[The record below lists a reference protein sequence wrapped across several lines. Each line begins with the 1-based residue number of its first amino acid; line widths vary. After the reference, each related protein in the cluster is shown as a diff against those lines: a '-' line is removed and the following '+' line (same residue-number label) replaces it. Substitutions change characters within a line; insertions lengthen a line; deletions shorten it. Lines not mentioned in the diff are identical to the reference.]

1 MDLFLIFTGTC
12 SKGWKNNSFA
22 LCQLQSVQRWF
33 WRRWNECTF
42 SSKWTGEIRGLYPW
56 FVFIYSLGIQGT
68 HKYNYSSFFAWTRI
82 KCFHSLRWGVYE
94 LCISQFQRCPSPPPR
109 ATPWELAI
117 SGKKMAMSPPQ
128 GKKNCAK
135 APPLGKQI
143 GSISPPPGNNINC
156 LVHVDLHVI
165 IQ

>member
-1 MDLFLIFTGTC
+1 MDLFVIFTGTC

-68 HKYNYSSFFAWTRI
+68 HKYNYSSFIAWTRI
-82 KCFHSLRWGVYE
+82 KCFHILRWGVYE
-94 LCISQFQRCPSPPPR
+94 LVYGVCES
-109 ATPWELAI
+109 ATEACTYN
-117 SGKKMAMSPPQ
+117 Q
-128 GKKNCAK
+128 TNC
-135 APPLGKQI
+135 
-143 GSISPPPGNNINC
+143 SIYVSFSRLTRVEAVMMTSTSHTVYRQQC
-156 LVHVDLHVI
+156 FART
-165 IQ
+165 